1 MVVVFCR
8 VVRCGGGVGKYL
20 LGLSCRVARLLRGL
34 GDGFVVGVRFPGCEC
49 WLRVYASV
57 WVSKAGCYL
66 YLGKRLAPMLE
77 EVWRAGSLVEV
88 DLPIS
93 RDDFLSV
100 LCGEGGC
107 REPRRA
113 TV

>member
-1 MVVVFCR
+1 MVVVFGR
-8 VVRCGGGVGKYL
+8 VVRCGGVVGKFL
-20 LGLSCRVARLLRGL
+20 VSVSCRVAKVLKGM
-34 GDGFVVGVRFPGCEC
+34 GDVFAVGVRFPGCGC
-49 WLRVYASV
+49 WVRVYASV
-57 WVSKAGCYL
+57 WISRAGCYL

-77 EVWRAGSLVEV
+77 ELWRAGSLLEL

-93 RDDFLSV
+93 QDDLSRA